1 MEISSSSGKSSSS
14 KSSPWLSFEAGAK
27 SWGDFA
33 HPDRQEIVRHY
44 SPKIKL
50 LALRMKAKLPPSVE
64 LNELMSAGALGLLE
78 ALGRFKPELGIK
90 FETFAESRIKGS
102 MLDELRKLDWFSRGQ
117 RHRVRVIDD
126 AVRRLEAVSDETP
139 SVEKLSETTGLTHKE
154 VSQALE
160 CMQSQLCLS
169 LDAITENL
177 TSFKHQQI
185 DNEPYKSTAL
195 KEIVDKLALLID
207 ELTPREQL
215 VLSLYYVEELN
226 MRETSEVMG
235 ITEGRVSQLHSQA
248 LTKLRSKFHARYGIV
263 DA

>member
-1 MEISSSSGKSSSS
+1 METSSSSGKNSSS
-14 KSSPWLSFEAGAK
+14 KNSPWLSFESGARA
-27 SWGDFA
+27 WQDFA
-33 HPDRQEIVRHY
+33 HGERQDIVRHY

-50 LALRMKAKLPPSVE
+50 LATRMKIKLPPSVE
-64 LNELMSAGALGLLE
+64 LGELISAGALGLME
-78 ALGRFKPELGIK
+78 ALGRFKPEMGIK
-90 FETFAESRIKGS
+90 FETFAESRIKGA

-126 AVRRLEAVSDETP
+126 AIRRMEAVSDKVPT
-139 SVEKLSETTGLTHKE
+139 VEALAKATGMSEKE
-154 VSQALE
+154 VSEAME
-160 CMQSQLCLS
+160 AMQNQLCLS
-169 LDAITENL
+169 LDSITENL
-177 TSFKHQQI
+177 TSFKQQQI
-185 DNEPYKSTAL
+185 DNEPYKSAAL

-215 VLSLYYVEELN
+215 VLSLYYVEELT

-248 LTKLRSKFHARYGIV
+248 LAKLRGKFHAQYGIV

>member
-1 MEISSSSGKSSSS
+1 METSSSSGKSSSS
-14 KSSPWLSFEAGAK
+14 KSTPWLSFEAGAK
-27 SWGDFA
+27 SWQDFSQ
-33 HPDRQEIVRHY
+33 PDRQEIVRHY

-50 LALRMKAKLPPSVE
+50 LAMRLKAKLPPSVE
-64 LNELMSAGALGLLE
+64 MGELLSAGALGLME

-90 FETFAESRIKGS
+90 FETFAESRIKGA

-117 RHRVRVIDD
+117 RHRVRVVDD
-126 AVRRLEAVSDETP
+126 AIRRLESASDEVAT
-139 SVEKLSETTGLTHKE
+139 VEKITEATGLTSKE
-154 VSQALE
+154 VSQAME
-160 CMQSQLCLS
+160 AMQNQLCLS

-177 TSFKHQQI
+177 TSFKRQQI
-185 DNEPYKSTAL
+185 DNEPYKSAAL

-248 LTKLRSKFHARYGIV
+248 LGKLRGKFNTQYGIV

>member
-1 MEISSSSGKSSSS
+1 MAISSSSGKSSSS
-14 KSSPWLSFEAGAK
+14 KSNPWLSFESGEK
-27 SWGDFA
+27 SWKDFSSA
-33 HPDRQEIVRHY
+33 DRQEIVRHY
-44 SPKIKL
+44 APKIKL
-50 LALRMKAKLPPSVE
+50 LALRVKAKLPPSVE
-64 LNELMSAGALGLLE
+64 LNEMISAGALGLME
-78 ALGRFKPELGIK
+78 ALGRFRPDLNIK
-90 FETFAESRIKGS
+90 FETFAESRIKGA

-126 AVRRLEAVSDETP
+126 AMRRLEGASDARPT
-139 SVEKLSETTGLTHKE
+139 VAQLSEATGLSHKE
-154 VSQALE
+154 VNQAME
-160 CMQSQLCLS
+160 AMQSQLCLS

-177 TSFKHQQI
+177 TSFKQQQI

-207 ELTPREQL
+207 ELTPREKL

-248 LTKLRSKFHARYGIV
+248 LAKLRSKFNAQFGIV

>member
-1 MEISSSSGKSSSS
+1 M
-14 KSSPWLSFEAGAK
+14 
-27 SWGDFA
+27 SWDDFA

-64 LNELMSAGALGLLE
+64 LGELMSAGALGLLE

-126 AVRRLEAVSDETP
+126 AVRKLEAVSDEVP

-248 LTKLRSKFHARYGIV
+248 LAKLRSKFHARYGIV

>member
-1 MEISSSSGKSSSS
+1 MAILNSFGKDSSS
-14 KSSPWLSFEAGAK
+14 KNSPWLSFESGATAWQEFNE
-27 SWGDFA
+27 S
-33 HPDRQEIVRHY
+33 DRKEIVRHY

-50 LALRMKAKLPPSVE
+50 LALRLKAKLPPSVE
-64 LNELMSAGALGLLE
+64 LGELLSAGALGLME
-78 ALGRFKPELGIK
+78 ALGRFRPELGIK
-90 FETFAESRIKGS
+90 FETFAETRIKGA

-117 RHRVRVIDD
+117 RHRVRVVDD
-126 AVRRLEAVSDETP
+126 AVRRLESTHGHTP
-139 SVEKLSETTGLTHKE
+139 SVDALSDATGFSPKE

-160 CMQSQLCLS
+160 AMQSQLCLS
-169 LDAITENL
+169 LDAITENI
-177 TSFKHQQI
+177 TSFKKQQL

-207 ELTPREQL
+207 ELTPREKL

-248 LTKLRSKFHARYGIV
+248 LSKLRTKFHAQYGIV

>member
-1 MEISSSSGKSSSS
+1 METSSSSGKSSSS

-27 SWGDFA
+27 SWQDFA
-33 HPDRQEIVRHY
+33 QADRQEIVRHY
-44 SPKIKL
+44 PPKIKL
-50 LALRMKAKLPPSVE
+50 LALRLKAKLPPSVE
-64 LNELMSAGALGLLE
+64 LGELLSAGALGLME
-78 ALGRFKPELGIK
+78 ALGRFKPEMGIK
-90 FETFAESRIKGS
+90 FETFAESRIKGA

-117 RHRVRVIDD
+117 RHRVRVIDEAIRKLESASD
-126 AVRRLEAVSDETP
+126 ATP
-139 SVEKLSETTGLTHKE
+139 TVEQLSEVTGLSRKE
-154 VSQALE
+154 VSQAME
-160 CMQSQLCLS
+160 AMQSQLCLS

-185 DNEPYKSTAL
+185 DNEPYKSAAL
-195 KEIVDKLALLID
+195 KEIIDKLALLID

-248 LTKLRSKFHARYGIV
+248 LAKLRGKFNAQFGIV

>member
-1 MEISSSSGKSSSS
+1 ME
-14 KSSPWLSFEAGAK
+14 
-27 SWGDFA
+27 
-33 HPDRQEIVRHY
+33 RQEIVRHY

-50 LALRMKAKLPPSVE
+50 LALRLKAKLPPSVE
-64 LNELMSAGALGLLE
+64 LGELVSAGALGLME

-90 FETFAESRIKGS
+90 FETFAESRIKGA

-126 AVRRLEAVSDETP
+126 AIRRMEAVSDETP
-139 SVEKLSETTGLTHKE
+139 TVEKLAEATGMSPKD
-154 VSQALE
+154 VAQAME
-160 CMQSQLCLS
+160 AMQTQLCLS

-177 TSFKHQQI
+177 TSFKQQL
-185 DNEPYKSTAL
+185 DNEPYKSAAL

-248 LTKLRSKFHARYGIV
+248 LAKLRAKFHAQYGIV